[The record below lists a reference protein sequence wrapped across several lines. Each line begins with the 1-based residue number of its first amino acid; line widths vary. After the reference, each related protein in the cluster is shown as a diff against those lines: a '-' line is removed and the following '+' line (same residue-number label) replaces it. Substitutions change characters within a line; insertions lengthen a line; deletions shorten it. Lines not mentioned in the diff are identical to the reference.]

1 MDNVHPLP
9 TRIDR
14 LVTLI
19 RSDLARQ
26 AEGDRAWIDG
36 SYSLCLHLVEMR
48 EQFPGDTEFGRACE
62 AHGLGKDV
70 LNHQTRAAAIAM
82 GREPDA
88 LRACLDATKRHS
100 LELIYRE
107 EFGRFTSVR
116 KAERPRTKKPPPG
129 PREVH
134 AAEIYDR
141 LTAEGRSFTRQDLMR
156 EAGVS
161 YGTVQ
166 RVFFKRE
173 NQPTAVPP
181 LDPATATAPVRQRM
195 EAWTRAE
202 RKRLRLEIEAE
213 MRVTYAHHEEDWFK
227 HIWER
232 VSWAEKIL
240 NRYDGLMPKEDY
252 LIIVKCLHPDTTAD
266 DKLRATAFRLFTKH
280 KDILIKPELK
290 LSGPPLP
297 SLGELLAR
305 RRTKS

>member
-14 LVTLI
+14 LVKQI
-19 RSDLARQ
+19 QQDLERQ
-26 AEGDRAWIDG
+26 KTGDRDWIEG
-36 SYSLCLHLVEMR
+36 SYDLCLHLVELR
-48 EQFPGDTEFGRACE
+48 EQFAANIEFGHACE
-62 AHGLGKDV
+62 TNGFGKDV
-70 LNHQTRAAAIAM
+70 LNYDTRAAAIDM
-82 GREPDA
+82 GREPGA
-88 LRACLDATKRHS
+88 LRLCLEATERRA
-100 LELIYRE
+100 LLQIYRHE
-107 EFGRFTSVR
+107 WGRFRQVSKT
-116 KAERPRTKKPPPG
+116 ERPRTRKPP
-129 PREVH
+129 RAKKEEH
-134 AAEIYDR
+134 AAEVYDR
-141 LTAEGRSFTRQDLMR
+141 LTAEGRSFTRQDLAD

-161 YGTVQ
+161 NGTAA
-166 RVFFKRE
+166 RVFFKKE
-173 NQPTAVPP
+173 QVVVQP

>member
-26 AEGDRAWIDG
+26 AEGDRAWVEG

-100 LELIYRE
+100 LRHIYAE
-107 EFGRFTSVR
+107 EFGRFTR
-116 KAERPRTKKPPPG
+116 LGKAERPRSKKPP
-129 PREVH
+129 RAMKEEH
-134 AAEIYDR
+134 AAEVYDR
-141 LTAEGRSFTRQDLMR
+141 LTAEGRSFTRQDLAD

-161 YGTVQ
+161 KGTAA

-173 NQPTAVPP
+173 NQPVTP
-181 LDPATATAPVRQRM
+181 LDPTTVAPSVRERM
-195 EAWTRAE
+195 DAWQRAE
-202 RKRLRLEIEAE
+202 RKRLRAEIELEVRTIFEKEFAA
-213 MRVTYAHHEEDWFK
+213 RSAHLM
-227 HIWER
+227 ER
-232 VSWAEKIL
+232 VAWAEKAL

-252 LIIVKCLHPDTTAD
+252 QTIVKCLHPDTKPD
-266 DKLRATAFRLFTKH
+266 DKLKAAAFRLFTKH

-305 RRTKS
+305 RRGK

>member
-48 EQFPGDTEFGRACE
+48 DQFPGDTEFGRACE

-88 LRACLDATKRHS
+88 LRNCLDATKRHS
-100 LELIYRE
+100 LEHIYRE
-107 EFGRFTSVR
+107 EFGRFTQVR
-116 KAERPRTKKPPPG
+116 KAERPRTKKPP
-129 PREVH
+129 RAKKEEH
-134 AAEIYDR
+134 AAEVYDR
-141 LTAEGRSFTRQDLMR
+141 LTAEGRSFTRQDLAD

-161 YGTVQ
+161 NGTAA

-173 NQPTAVPP
+173 NQAQPVTP
-181 LDPATATAPVRQRM
+181 LDPATVTPSVRERM
-195 EAWTRAE
+195 EAWQRAE
-202 RKRLRLEIEAE
+202 RKRLRIEIESE
-213 MRVTYAHHEEDWFK
+213 MRTIFERELSARSVHLL
-227 HIWER
+227 ER
-232 VSWAEKIL
+232 VAWAEKAL

-305 RRTKS
+305 RRTK